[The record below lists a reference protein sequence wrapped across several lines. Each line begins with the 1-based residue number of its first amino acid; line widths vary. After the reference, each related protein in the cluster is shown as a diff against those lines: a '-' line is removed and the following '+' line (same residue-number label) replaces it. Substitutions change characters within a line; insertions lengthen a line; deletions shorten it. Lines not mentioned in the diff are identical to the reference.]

1 MNLPFF
7 SGNLPVLSC
16 LFFFL
21 PEKHLCAFLILF
33 VFVPLGFQLNI
44 QLPSDILNIYI
55 HAILYHMDRK
65 TFAGTTIFSAI
76 SLFHLFERFTMDPQ
90 FSWLPKRCAA
100 KEYSSGGPAFGF
112 QFQRF
117 GR

>member
-1 MNLPFF
+1 
-7 SGNLPVLSC
+7 
-16 LFFFL
+16 
-21 PEKHLCAFLILF
+21 
-33 VFVPLGFQLNI
+33 
-44 QLPSDILNIYI
+44 
-55 HAILYHMDRK
+55 MDRK

-117 GR
+117 GRWFLLFQELVQLEFCGHHLRELFLSIQS